1 MKTKTGFELRNLCG
15 EKIIVVEEQAGV
27 DLSCVIHMNESAA
40 FLWEALAGREF
51 TESDMAE
58 LLCREYKIGES
69 EVAADCR
76 KLIAGWQEAGLL
88 ES

>member
-1 MKTKTGFELRNLCG
+1 MKPKSGFGLRKLCG
-15 EKIIVVEEQAGV
+15 EKIIVAEEQTGV
-27 DLSCVIHMNESAA
+27 DLSRVIHLNESAA

-58 LLCREYKIGES
+58 LLCREYEIGES
-69 EVAADCR
+69 EAADDCR
-76 KLIAGWQEAGLL
+76 KLIACWQEAGLL